1 MYRIIIFSTLIQL
14 MCFTNTLAQI
24 SNNITLLPDST
35 NAEKLNNKLK
45 YYILENNSDSI
56 FYYYNKSIDFT
67 KEKNLKP
74 FEAQA
79 NYYLGIYYHRNK
91 LSNESTEY
99 LDKAIAIY
107 NETKDTFH
115 LIECLNQKVV
125 CLSASA
131 SHTEAT
137 KTTQTIMDY
146 YDHYTNESQK
156 NITIINAGIN
166 YFRAEDYPKAA
177 ESFKKSLSM
186 AIALAD
192 TKQIQSTAI
201 NLGSAYTMLNK
212 YDSAKF
218 YYKTAYFHTS
228 LNDSTN
234 KAVYFHNIGF
244 INIEEKNYNEALI
257 NLQKALNIRQKLN
270 TKKTADTYALIGKL
284 YNRKG
289 DKDIAISYYYR
300 AYKTIIGTNDLNGIK
315 STSLKLANLYN
326 NIGNY
331 KNASIYY
338 QEHIKYSDS
347 INNINDKAT
356 IESLNK
362 KMELNEKA
370 KENKLLES
378 ENKLQELQLL
388 SKKQTIYLLTA
399 LTSLVGLILIGLLI
413 RIKNN
418 KRHNI
423 ILSSKNRRIT
433 EQKEELE
440 STISELN
447 KTIKYLE
454 IANATKEKFFSII
467 AHDLRNPFGA
477 IREAS
482 EILNNKSI
490 PIDEET
496 KDLLINELH
505 KSSEN
510 TYKLL
515 ENLLNWARSQ
525 QNAIKL
531 EFSYHDIT
539 EIIDVST
546 EPYIPNAKEKNIA
559 INTKNVS
566 HYNLKIDK
574 NTIQTIIGNIINNA
588 IKFTPHNGKID
599 IETSFFNDYF
609 SVSITDNGV
618 GMNSTQLNNLFKIEK
633 SQSTPGTNNEAGT
646 GLGLILCHEF
656 IKLNGGQIRAESQ
669 VGQGTRFNIDIPNI

>member
-1 MYRIIIFSTLIQL
+1 
-14 MCFTNTLAQI
+14 MCFTTTIAQF
-24 SNNITLLPDST
+24 SNNITLLSDST
-35 NAEKLNNKLK
+35 YAEKLNQKLK
-45 YYILENNSDSI
+45 YHILENNSDSV
-56 FYYYNKSIDFT
+56 FYYYNKSVELT
-67 KEKNLKP
+67 KQKNLKL

-79 NYYLGIYYHRNK
+79 NYYMGMYYHRNK

-99 LDKAIAIY
+99 LEKAITIY
-107 NETKDTFH
+107 KEAKDTFH

-137 KTTQTIMDY
+137 KTTQIIMDY
-146 YDHYTNESQK
+146 FDNYTNESQK

-166 YFRAEDYPKAA
+166 YYRAEDYPKAA

-192 TKQIQSTAI
+192 TKQIQSTAT

-212 YDSAKF
+212 YDSAKL
-218 YYKTAYFHTS
+218 YYQTAYFNTS
-228 LNDSTN
+228 LNDSAI
-234 KAVYFHNIGF
+234 KATYFHNIGF

-257 NLQKALNIRQKLN
+257 NLQNSLNIRRKLN
-270 TKKTADTYALIGKL
+270 DKKIADTYALIGKL
-284 YNRKG
+284 YSRKG
-289 DKDIAISYYYR
+289 DNDIAISYYYR
-300 AYKTIIGTNDLNGIK
+300 AYKTLIETDDLSGIK
-315 STSLKLANLYN
+315 TTSLKLANLYN

-331 KNASIYY
+331 KNASLYY
-338 QEHIKYSDS
+338 KEHIKYSDS
-347 INNINDKAT
+347 IHSLNDKAT

-362 KMELNEKA
+362 KMELKEKA

-378 ENKLQELQLL
+378 ENQLQELQIS

-399 LTSLVGLILIGLLI
+399 VTSLVGLILIGLLF

-418 KRHNI
+418 KKHNLL
-423 ILSSKNRRIT
+423 LSSKNKTIT

-482 EILNNKSI
+482 EILNNKSF
-490 PIDEET
+490 PIDDET
-496 KDLLINELH
+496 KDLLINDLH
-505 KSSEN
+505 VSAEN

-539 EIIDVST
+539 EVIDEST
-546 EPYIPNAKEKNIA
+546 EPYISNAKEKNIA
-559 INTKNVS
+559 INKKNVN

-588 IKFTPHNGKID
+588 IKFTPTNGKID
-599 IETSFFNDYF
+599 IETSFFKNYF
-609 SVSITDNGV
+609 SVSISDNGV